1 MQSAY
6 CSKLVGIAGI
16 ITAVEMLCARYSIK
30 EGAIEI
36 GLDGSE
42 ALNQSR
48 GTWPL
53 APKQADFDMLC
64 DIRRRLAQSNITWH
78 WHWIRGHQDKHT
90 PLRLL
95 DFWAQNNV
103 YMDKLA
109 KAFMAQAIAQDMDF
123 GNDRFAEEGWSVSY
137 RKEKLSRLIT
147 DDLYQDLIAKKMV
160 AYWIRKGQIT
170 LATSL
175 QIDWPLIET
184 AMKRSPLSRRH
195 WVSKHT
201 CGFCA
206 VGTVLKRRGKQ
217 SHDHCPRC
225 GESENASH
233 VSSCQDTRAK
243 AKWQH
248 DVTVLN
254 SWMLGN
260 NTSPA
265 IRAAIIQNL
274 RR

>member
-1 MQSAY
+1 VQSAY

-42 ALNQSR
+42 ALNQSC

-53 APKQADFDMLC
+53 APKQADYDMLC
-64 DIRRRLAQSNITWH
+64 DICRRLAQSNITWH

-109 KAFMAQAIAQDMDF
+109 KSFMAQAIAQDMDV
-123 GNDRFAEEGWSVSY
+123 GNDRFVEEGCSVSY

-147 DDLYQDLIAKKMV
+147 DDLYQDLLAKNWLRTGFGKAKLSGNIIAN
-160 AYWIRKGQIT
+160 R
-170 LATSL
+170 LAT
-175 QIDWPLIET
+175 
-184 AMKRSPLSRRH
+184 H
-195 WVSKHT
+195 
-201 CGFCA
+201 
-206 VGTVLKRRGKQ
+206 
-217 SHDHCPRC
+217 
-225 GESENASH
+225 
-233 VSSCQDTRAK
+233 
-243 AKWQH
+243 
-248 DVTVLN
+248 
-254 SWMLGN
+254 
-260 NTSPA
+260 
-265 IRAAIIQNL
+265 
-274 RR
+274 